1 MTPTFF
7 EDCEP
12 NSWFVFDEP
21 DLREPDHELED
32 HEIDPDRH
40 EPE

>member
-1 MTPTFF
+1 MTPIFF

-12 NSWFVFDEP
+12 NSWFGLDE
-21 DLREPDHELED
+21 DFREPDHELEAD
-32 HEIDPDRH
+32 QTQDPDRH

>member
-12 NSWFVFDEP
+12 NSWFFFEP
-21 DLREPDHELED
+21 DLREPDHELDDNEA
-32 HEIDPDRH
+32 EPDRH